1 MSEKAF
7 GGSAAVVTGAGEGI
21 GREIARRLALAGAQV
36 VLNDLDPVKAREAAA
51 GIETEGGS
59 CRALAGDASDPAH
72 AAALVAEAVAAFGRL
87 DLSVANAGFSLFSD
101 FFATSPAEFDRVTG
115 LNLRGSYFLAQAAAR
130 QMRAQG
136 QGGRLLLL
144 SSVCGHLAIPSLAAY
159 SMSKAALEMLAR
171 ALVPELSPHRITIN
185 TVAPG
190 ATVTPRNLEM
200 DPHYAKTW
208 GAKTP
213 LGRPATVEDVASA
226 ALFLLSPAA
235 AHITG
240 QSLVV
245 DGGWTSVGDAPQG
258 RP

>member
-1 MSEKAF
+1 MSEAF
-7 GGSAAVVTGAGEGI
+7 SGSTAVITGAGEGI
-21 GREIARRLALAGAQV
+21 GLEIARRLALAGARL
-36 VLNDLDPVKAREAAA
+36 VLNDVDPAKAREAAA
-51 GIETEGGS
+51 GIESEGGT
-59 CRALAGDASDPAH
+59 CRALAGDASDAAH
-72 AAALVAEAVAAFGRL
+72 AAALVADAVSAFGRL
-87 DLSVANAGFSLFSD
+87 DLAVANAGFSLSSD
-101 FFATSPAEFDRVTG
+101 FFGTSPEEFDRVTA

-144 SSVCGHLAIPSLAAY
+144 SSVCGHLAIPTMAAY

-190 ATVTPRNLEM
+190 ATLTPRTLEM
-200 DPHYAKTW
+200 DPRYDKTW
-208 GAKTP
+208 GGKIP
-213 LGRPATVEDVASA
+213 LGRAATVADIASA

-245 DGGWTSVGDAPQG
+245 DGGWTSVGDAP
-258 RP
+258 R